1 MNNRKRGKDM
11 RLEGKVALVTG
22 GGTGIGAEIAKRFAA
37 EGAKVCIAGLEQEM
51 LDKVA
56 ESLPAGAIE
65 TYEGDVSHPEDVE
78 NMVAKTLKFGGKL
91 DVLVNNAGFGVA
103 EGVVDTSLKD
113 WHKVMDINLTGP
125 FMLMKASIPL
135 MIKAGG
141 GSIINISSIAGLR
154 ATSGKTAYCTSKAA
168 LIMLTQQAA
177 VDYGPFKVR
186 CNVICPGPT
195 RTYQLQLGV
204 EELKKYLNTDLEG
217 AIVAFTANSP
227 LRRAAYPN
235 EIAAVCCF
243 LASDDASFM
252 TGAVLPVDGG
262 STIVDVMGLGY
273 GNTGKK

>member
-1 MNNRKRGKDM
+1 M
-11 RLEGKVALVTG
+11 RLKGKVALVTG
-22 GGTGIGAEIAKRFAA
+22 GGTGIGAEIAKIFVS

-56 ESLPAGAIE
+56 KSLPAGTVE
-65 TYEGDVSHPEDVE
+65 TYEGDVSHPGDVE
-78 NMVAKTLKFGGKL
+78 NMVAKTLKLGGKL

-103 EGVVDTSLKD
+103 EGVVDTSIED
-113 WHKVMDINLTGP
+113 WHRVIDTNLTGP
-125 FMLMKASIPL
+125 FMLMKTSIPL

-177 VDYGPFKVR
+177 VDYGSFKVR

-195 RTYQLQLGV
+195 RTNQLQMGV
-204 EELKKYLNTDLEG
+204 DELRKSLNTDLES
-217 AIVAFTANSP
+217 AIAAFTANSP
-227 LRRAAYPN
+227 LRRAAHPK

-262 STIVDVMGLGY
+262 STIVDVNGLGIR
-273 GNTGKK
+273 K